1 MIKKSTLT
9 LQVLK
14 VERKYVIAFGLMV
27 TLHYIFRVIKMKLF
41 KFCFLKPYET
51 YMNTKST
58 FVETL
63 HMYFKLIL
71 EISLS

>member
-27 TLHYIFRVIKMKLF
+27 TLHYIFRVVKMKLF
-41 KFCFLKPYET
+41 KF
-51 YMNTKST
+51 
-58 FVETL
+58 
-63 HMYFKLIL
+63 
-71 EISLS
+71 

>member
-9 LQVLK
+9 LQILK
-14 VERKYVIAFGLMV
+14 VEREYVIAFAFMV
-27 TLHYIFRVIKMKLF
+27 RLHYIFRVIKIKLF
-41 KFCFLKPYET
+41 KLYFLKPYET

-63 HMYFKLIL
+63 GMYFKKFL
-71 EISLS
+71 EIPLS